1 MADAQ
6 ATPKK
11 GGGGK
16 VVLIILG
23 VLALLAIILVVGGII
38 FWNMVVAPK
47 LPSMDD
53 SGKVTIK
60 TDKGN
65 VTFGGD
71 QLPKDF
77 PKDVA
82 IYPGAKVESS
92 VSGENEGKKG
102 SWVYLSSNEALAKI
116 AAFYEEKMKAAG
128 WSLQT
133 NNISGGAFQQMAF
146 KKGERATL
154 IMLTGETGKTTIA
167 IFNGTE

>member
-6 ATPKK
+6 EAPKK

-16 VVLIILG
+16 AVLIILG

-53 SGKVTIK
+53 SGKITIK

-77 PKDVA
+77 PKDVS

-92 VSGENEGKKG
+92 VSGDNEGKKG
-102 SWVYLSSNEALAKI
+102 SWVYLSSNDDLAKI
-116 AAFYEEKMKAAG
+116 AAFYEAKMKGAG
-128 WSLQT
+128 WALESNT
-133 NNISGGAFQQMAF
+133 AAASTFQQMAF
-146 KKGERATL
+146 KKGTRATL
-154 IMLTGETGKTTIA
+154 VMLTGEAGKTNIA